1 MGLFVSKSEDDR
13 LITIIHS
20 LENRIAI
27 LEGGKAP
34 HPPPPKVLNRNIQS
48 SIQNF
53 KFKNK
58 KRNETLPTIVNKNPT
73 LFDELSSAI
82 SKRRYA
88 ITDEDELYIST
99 ADFIIDG
106 LRLHR

>member
-1 MGLFVSKSEDDR
+1 MGLFASKSDDDR

-27 LEGGKAP
+27 LEGSNPP
-34 HPPPPKVLNRNIQS
+34 HPPPHKSLNKNLQS

-58 KRNETLPTIVNKNPT
+58 KRNESTPPIVNKPPT

-82 SKRRYA
+82 SREE
-88 ITDEDELYIST
+88 TL
-99 ADFIIDG
+99 
-106 LRLHR
+106 

>member
-1 MGLFVSKSEDDR
+1 MGIFASKSEDER
-13 LITIIHS
+13 LITIIQS

-34 HPPPPKVLNRNIQS
+34 HPLPPKILNKNLQS

-58 KRNETLPTIVNKNPT
+58 KRKETPTTIVNKPPS
-73 LFDELSSAI
+73 LLDELSSAI
-82 SKRRYA
+82 NKRRDA
-88 ITDEDELYIST
+88 IEYEDDLYIST

-106 LRLHR
+106 LRLHA

>member
-1 MGLFVSKSEDDR
+1 MGLFASKSDDDR

-27 LEGGKAP
+27 LEGSNPP
-34 HPPPPKVLNRNIQS
+34 HPPPHKSLNKNLQS

-58 KRNETLPTIVNKNPT
+58 KRNESTPPIVNKTPT

-82 SKRRYA
+82 SKRRDA
-88 ITDEDELYIST
+88 IEYEDDLYIST

-106 LRLHR
+106 LRLHA

>member
-1 MGLFVSKSEDDR
+1 MGLFASKSDDDR

-34 HPPPPKVLNRNIQS
+34 HPPPPKVLNKKIQN

-53 KFKNK
+53 KFKSK
-58 KRNETLPTIVNKNPT
+58 KRNEIPSPTVNKPAT

-82 SKRRYA
+82 SKRRDA
-88 ITDEDELYIST
+88 IMDEDDLYIST
-99 ADFIIDG
+99 ADFILDG
-106 LRLHR
+106 LRMHG

>member
-1 MGLFVSKSEDDR
+1 MGLFASKSEDDR

-34 HPPPPKVLNRNIQS
+34 HPPPPKILNKKIQS

-58 KRNETLPTIVNKNPT
+58 KRNETPTTIVNKPPS

-82 SKRRYA
+82 TKRRDA
-88 ITDEDELYIST
+88 IIDEDDLYIST
-99 ADFIIDG
+99 TNFIIDAT
-106 LRLHR
+106 LL

>member
-1 MGLFVSKSEDDR
+1 MGLFASKSDDDR

-34 HPPPPKVLNRNIQS
+34 HPQPPKVLNKKIQN

-53 KFKNK
+53 KFKSK
-58 KRNETLPTIVNKNPT
+58 KRNEIPSTTVNKPVT

-82 SKRRYA
+82 SKRRDA
-88 ITDEDELYIST
+88 IMDEDDLYIST
-99 ADFIIDG
+99 ADFILDG
-106 LRLHR
+106 LRMHG